1 MAKQIFRQAAL
12 DRLASPERLDRPY
25 RLVTAPVWL
34 ALAAI
39 IGATLIVAVWSVF
52 AVAPVKVAGSGIVLP
67 EEGLLEIVAD
77 ANGRIQ
83 TLSLSPGG
91 LVAEGETVATFSRS
105 DLSRDLIQARAELSE
120 AQARLQELTAFFER
134 TDALERAAEDER
146 LATIRQTQ
154 SFAARRRTLMR
165 QKIKSLKGLVARKI
179 VIRDRLIDAELQLAE
194 ARERLASLDDE
205 AKSIGLGRLKRQNEQ
220 KLSLIDEERKV
231 ERLSRQ
237 AAKLEG
243 ELSEKRVSLSP
254 HSGRVIEVRVN
265 RGDVVNAGSTLATLA
280 PEDLAT
286 GQILGV
292 LYLAP
297 ADGKRI
303 EVGMAVE
310 VEPATVRA
318 AEHGFILAE
327 VIAVSAVPVSLAG
340 MQNTLKNDQLATELS
355 GGSAPFEVKVRFKRD
370 PNTASGLAW
379 SSSKGPAAPVLPGT
393 ALKAKVIVERK
404 RLIDLLI
411 PGASTLADG

>member
-39 IGATLIVAVWSVF
+39 FGAILIVAVWSVF
-52 AVAPVKVAGSGIVLP
+52 AEAPVKVAGSGIVLP

-91 LVAEGETVATFSRS
+91 VVAEGETIATFSRS
-105 DLSRDLIQARAELSE
+105 DLSRDLIQARAELLE
-120 AQARLQELTAFFER
+120 AKARLQELTAFFKSA
-134 TDALERAAEDER
+134 DALERAAEDER
-146 LATIRQTQ
+146 LATIRQIQ
-154 SFAARRRTLMR
+154 SYAARRGTLMR

-220 KLSLIDEERKV
+220 KLSIIDEERKV
-231 ERLSRQ
+231 QRLNRQ

-265 RGDVVNAGSTLATLA
+265 RGDVVSAGSTLATLV
-280 PEDLAT
+280 PKDLET

-303 EVGMAVE
+303 KVGMAVE

-327 VIAVSAVPVSLAG
+327 VVAVSPVPVSLAG
-340 MQNTLKNDQLATELS
+340 MQNTLKNDQLAKELS
-355 GGSAPFEVKVRFKRD
+355 GGSAPFEIKVRFQTD
-370 PNTASGLAW
+370 VNTASGLAW
-379 SSSKGPAAPVLPGT
+379 SSSKGPPAAVLPGT
-393 ALKAKVIVERK
+393 SLKAKVIVERK

-411 PGASTLADG
+411 PGASALADG